1 MVYLEDAGLQYCTKL
16 RSLVLRGSCSYR
28 WNPFDE
34 DFADGV
40 FSWVPLVLPTL
51 RCPEL
56 SYIALACVVRTA
68 RDIKHLMNN
77 LRVIDNILATQ
88 VFNQLDEVSFSF
100 ETLSA
105 EDVPP
110 VIDLVWK
117 NMPQTAEKN
126 LLSLYD
132 RWDQQ

>member
-1 MVYLEDAGLQYCTKL
+1 M
-16 RSLVLRGSCSYR
+16 
-28 WNPFDE
+28 
-34 DFADGV
+34 
-40 FSWVPLVLPTL
+40 
-51 RCPEL
+51 
-56 SYIALACVVRTA
+56 RTA

-77 LRVIDNILATQ
+77 LRVIDDILATQ

-117 NMPQTAEKN
+117 NMPQAAEKN